1 MKERGIGIGG
11 EVEIMP
17 EQSNHGEPQKVA
29 AVLVTGRTPMDL
41 LSIALS
47 HSAGI
52 DVIERLAALQRD
64 TLAREAET
72 DFNEAMNRVQE
83 KIKRIAP
90 DLENTQKNSKYASYA
105 AIDRAI
111 RPIYSAEGFSLS
123 FTHADCPKPDF
134 IRVICR
140 CAHGAHKELYQ
151 VDWPVDTKGP
161 QGSAVMT
168 ATQATGASDS
178 YAKRY
183 LVKDIFNIAIGQDDD
198 DGNLTIGNVPDWLTL
213 IREAK
218 TIAELKEQY
227 GKAVADALL
236 PDKAPKE
243 SGKAIE
249 FYKEASKKRKAELLT
264 KSDKDGPL

>member
-1 MKERGIGIGG
+1 MSKTV
-11 EVEIMP
+11 EVKQESLIPM
-17 EQSNHGEPQKVA
+17 NGEPQQVPVA
-29 AVLVTGRTPMDL
+29 LAGRTPMDL

-83 KIKRIAP
+83 KIKRISP
-90 DLENTQKNSKYASYA
+90 DLENTQKKSKYASYA

-111 RPIYSAEGFSLS
+111 RPIYSTEGFSLS
-123 FTHADCPKPDF
+123 FTHADCPKADF

-140 CAHGAHKELYQ
+140 CARGAHKEFYQ

-161 QGSAVMT
+161 QGAPVMT

-183 LVKDIFNIAIGQDDD
+183 LVKDIFNIAIGDDD
-198 DGNLTIGNVPDWLTL
+198 ADGNLMPENQEQDFLL
-213 IREAK
+213 KIREAS
-218 TIAELKEQY
+218 TADELKAAY
-227 GKAVADALL
+227 FG
-236 PDKAPKE
+236 
-243 SGKAIE
+243 AIKTATAQQDYNACKL
-249 FYKEASKKRKAELLT
+249 FKEAKDKREKEMRPA
-264 KSDKDGPL
+264 